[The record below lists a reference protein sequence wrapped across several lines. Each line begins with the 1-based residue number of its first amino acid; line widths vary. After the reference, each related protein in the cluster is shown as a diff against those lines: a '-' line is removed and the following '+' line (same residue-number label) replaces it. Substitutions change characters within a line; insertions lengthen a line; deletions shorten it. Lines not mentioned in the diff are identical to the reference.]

1 MPTEYG
7 LSNPKSSVPCTTSL
21 EKPVGNVNPFPG
33 RVKWGGGR
41 VVCHPQTPR
50 SMACGRYSEIL
61 PFGGN

>member
-33 RVKWGGGR
+33 RVKWGGGEGGLSSPN
-41 VVCHPQTPR
+41 PQING
-50 SMACGRYSEIL
+50 MWEM
-61 PFGGN
+61 